1 MITCLH
7 YSDWVTDRHWDD
19 GKNEW
24 KKTLAIPETNNYIS
38 RFNVSTDMHRVMHA
52 VNRII
57 FSLVKYY
64 LENSFARKCTPFS
77 LTLYMCCLVC
87 MFVVCLIVSQ
97 TVNTP
102 NLFGN
107 CS

>member
-1 MITCLH
+1 M
-7 YSDWVTDRHWDD
+7 
-19 GKNEW
+19 NE

-64 LENSFARKCTPFS
+64 LENSFPRKCTPFS